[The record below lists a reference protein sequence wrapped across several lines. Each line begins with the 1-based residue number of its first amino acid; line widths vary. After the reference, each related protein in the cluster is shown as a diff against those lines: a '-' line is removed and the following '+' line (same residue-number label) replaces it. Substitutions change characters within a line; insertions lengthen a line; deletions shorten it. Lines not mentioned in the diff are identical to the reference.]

1 MSHEE
6 NKTAT
11 RARQAATS
19 ERYLA
24 FQIGREQYG
33 IPLLRVREV
42 IEMSEPTPI
51 PKSPPHFKGVIDLR
65 GQIISVLDL
74 RLKLSHQETKNGP
87 KTAIV
92 ILDLEPHLFIGVVVD
107 RVNSVLAFHSD
118 ELSPAPN
125 SGSAGEKSVT
135 AIARRE
141 GKLTL
146 ILDVRAALD
155 MNEIDAIKN
164 AAAAAA

>member
-6 NKTAT
+6 NKSAT

-24 FQIGREQYG
+24 FQLGKEQYA
-33 IPLLRVREV
+33 IPLLQVREV

-51 PKSPPHFKGVIDLR
+51 PKSPAYFKGVIDLR
-65 GQIISVLDL
+65 GQVISVLDL
-74 RLKLSHQETKNGP
+74 RLKLSLSEIKNGP

-92 ILDLEPHLFIGVVVD
+92 ILDLEPQLFVGIVVD
-107 RVNSVLAFHSD
+107 RVNSVLAFQSD

-125 SGSAGEKSVT
+125 SGNPHESSLTG
-135 AIARRE
+135 IARRE

-146 ILDVRAALD
+146 ILNVREALD
-155 MNEIDAIKN
+155 MNDMRAIQSAQSK
-164 AAAAAA
+164 AA